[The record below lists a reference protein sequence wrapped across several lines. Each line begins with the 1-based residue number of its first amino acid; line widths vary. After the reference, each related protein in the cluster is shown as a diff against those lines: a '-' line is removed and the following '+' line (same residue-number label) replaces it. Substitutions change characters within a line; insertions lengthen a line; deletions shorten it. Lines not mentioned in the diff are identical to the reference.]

1 MGITR
6 YKKTV
11 ECECGCDYGGYC
23 GRKIAFLFCYNRSV
37 DIGTLYINNHA
48 EKSDSRYE
56 HVKSMGD
63 NEISALIEVLS
74 CPNPI
79 EEITDEERKLI

>member
-11 ECECGCDYGGYC
+11 KCECGCDYGNNC
-23 GRKIAFLFCYNRSV
+23 GRTISYLFCYNRSV
-37 DIGTLYINNHA
+37 DIGTLYIKDKADGSYRHIA
-48 EKSDSRYE
+48 
-56 HVKSMGD
+56 SMHD

-74 CPNPI
+74 SSDPI
-79 EEITDEERKLI
+79 EEITDDERELI